1 MLQASYNSLRRGE
14 IWLVEL
20 DPVVGREQAKTR
32 PALVITPHRAG
43 SVVDTVTIV
52 PITSASRPHISSRI
66 PIAPPEGG
74 LSVPGDIL
82 TEHVRTI
89 STLRLLR
96 RMGFASGKTVERVRS
111 TLRCLLGL

>member
-1 MLQASYNSLRRGE
+1 LLHADFSTLRRGE

-20 DPVVGREQAKTR
+20 DPAIGREQNKTR

-43 SVVDTVTIV
+43 SLVETVTIV
-52 PITSASRPHISSRI
+52 PITSTHRDGIFSRV

-74 LSVPGDIL
+74 LSLPGDIL

-89 STLRLLR
+89 STLRMLKRL
-96 RMGFASGKTVERVRS
+96 GFASGKTVERVRA
-111 TLRCLLGL
+111 TLRALLGL